1 MSVLFPPIRRNIR
14 LYAMRPRHTDVLPNK
29 DYYSSLPQIDID
41 QMLSVDMI

>member
-29 DYYSSLPQIDID
+29 DSSLSQINID